1 MHILERIGSVMT
13 SLCAIAVLSSV
24 AEMLLAGRKGAH
36 AVSLML
42 AMAGVGLVLTE
53 AASLIGGTD

>member
-1 MHILERIGSVMT
+1 MT
-13 SLCAIAVLSSV
+13 SLCAIAVLSAV
-24 AEMLLAGRKGAH
+24 AEMLLAGRKGTH